1 MMGFLG
7 QILIDAKKAFGE
19 KIAQIES
26 TADPGPFVGCA
37 GFLVGPAGRGRLL
50 PWDGNLQG
58 ELRAA
63 KDLVAARSFTGV
75 SRLFGIICL
84 CLRQSQTQYP
94 FISEC
99 LRSLDSISFF

>member
-1 MMGFLG
+1 MLNLRLG
-7 QILIDAKKAFGE
+7 K

-26 TADPGPFVGCA
+26 TADHGPFVDCA

-50 PWDGNLQG
+50 PWDAPLQG

-75 SRLFGIICL
+75 SRLFGIICFV
-84 CLRQSQTQYP
+84 SQA
-94 FISEC
+94 
-99 LRSLDSISFF
+99 